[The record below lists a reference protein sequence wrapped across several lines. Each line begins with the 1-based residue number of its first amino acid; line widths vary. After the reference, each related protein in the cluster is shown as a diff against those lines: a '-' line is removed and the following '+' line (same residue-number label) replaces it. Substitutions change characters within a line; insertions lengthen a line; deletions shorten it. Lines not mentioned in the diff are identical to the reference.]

1 MRTTIDRAGRI
12 VVPKALR
19 DALGLTGG
27 QDLELTARD
36 GVLEVRVAATPMKL
50 ERRGGHAIA
59 VADVDLPPLTSDL
72 VREVLE
78 QSRR

>member
-12 VVPKALR
+12 VVPKVLR

-27 QDLELTARD
+27 QHLELTARD
-36 GVLEVRVAATPMKL
+36 GALEVRVAATPMKL
-50 ERRGGHAIA
+50 EWTGRHAVA
-59 VADVDLPPLTSDL
+59 VADAELPPLTSDL

>member
-1 MRTTIDRAGRI
+1 M
-12 VVPKALR
+12 PKALR

-27 QDLELTARD
+27 QNLELTARD
-36 GVLEVRVAATPMKL
+36 GALEVRAAPTPMKL
-50 ERRGGHAIA
+50 EKSGRHTVA
-59 VADVDLPPLTSDL
+59 VPDADLPALTSDL